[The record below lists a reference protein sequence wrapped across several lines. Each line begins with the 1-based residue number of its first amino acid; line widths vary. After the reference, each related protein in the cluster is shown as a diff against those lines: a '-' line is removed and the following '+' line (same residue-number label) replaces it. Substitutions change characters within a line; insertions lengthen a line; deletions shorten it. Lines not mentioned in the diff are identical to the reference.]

1 MTHQQEIEV
10 VFEPQQ
16 EGGYHVY
23 SPDLPGM
30 HTQGETLVDAE
41 KNAAEAIKLYVEVL
55 RQEGRPVSAGII
67 RRRFLL
73 PA

>member
-30 HTQGETLVDAE
+30 HTQGETLVAAE
-41 KNAAEAIKLYVEVL
+41 KNAADAIELYVEVL
-55 RQEGRPVSAGII
+55 REEGRSVSAGII

>member
-41 KNAAEAIKLYVEVL
+41 KNAAEAIELYVEVL
-55 RQEGRPVSAGII
+55 RQEGRAHFT
-67 RRRFLL
+67 RRFQEA
-73 PA
+73 PVRRP